1 MRTQPPFQS
10 TLPLRGATGYVSP
23 WSPMGRHFNPR
34 SPYGERPGKAGK
46 VGKEAQ
52 FQSTLPLRGATICRA
67 GGDRPAHNFN
77 PRSPYGERQVFP
89 GQKVINKEF
98 QSTLPLRGATMKR
111 ASRRP
116 KSCISIHAPLTG
128 SDPSGFLLFRNFHI
142 SIHAPLTGSDHPSSR
157 RCWNPGD
164 FNPRSPYGE
173 RLSSFVFSFISSVF
187 QSTLPLRGATCRGL
201 DSTCTGT
208 FQSTLPLRGAT
219 FFIGRNGTMEVFQS
233 TLPLRGATGLPLL
246 PRPVASISIHAP
258 LTGSDVDFT
267 VDIQLLGG
275 FQSTLPLRGATRYS
289 HPGRGSPPYFN
300 PRSPYGE
307 RLAGQRHKF
316 SNPDFNPRS
325 PYGERQ
331 HLRGVTGGDLSFQ
344 STLPLRGAT

>member
-1 MRTQPPFQS
+1 
-10 TLPLRGATGYVSP
+10 
-23 WSPMGRHFNPR
+23 
-34 SPYGERPGKAGK
+34 
-46 VGKEAQ
+46 
-52 FQSTLPLRGATICRA
+52 
-67 GGDRPAHNFN
+67 
-77 PRSPYGERQVFP
+77 
-89 GQKVINKEF
+89 
-98 QSTLPLRGATMKR
+98 MKR

-258 LTGSDVDFT
+258 LTGSD
-267 VDIQLLGG
+267 GG
-275 FQSTLPLRGATRYS
+275 RECSGAS
-289 HPGRGSPPYFN
+289 VKYFN

-307 RLAGQRHKF
+307 RL
-316 SNPDFNPRS
+316 PT
-325 PYGERQ
+325 EI
-331 HLRGVTGGDLSFQ
+331 L
-344 STLPLRGAT
+344 

>member
-1 MRTQPPFQS
+1 MFADPVSTQPVIS
-10 TLPLRGATGYVSP
+10 IHAPLTGSD
-23 WSPMGRHFNPR
+23 
-34 SPYGERPGKAGK
+34 
-46 VGKEAQ
+46 
-52 FQSTLPLRGATICRA
+52 
-67 GGDRPAHNFN
+67 DREIISCTPSSDFN

-258 LTGSDVDFT
+258 LTGSD
-267 VDIQLLGG
+267 GG
-275 FQSTLPLRGATRYS
+275 RECSGAS
-289 HPGRGSPPYFN
+289 VKYFN

-307 RLAGQRHKF
+307 RL
-316 SNPDFNPRS
+316 PT
-325 PYGERQ
+325 EI
-331 HLRGVTGGDLSFQ
+331 L
-344 STLPLRGAT
+344 